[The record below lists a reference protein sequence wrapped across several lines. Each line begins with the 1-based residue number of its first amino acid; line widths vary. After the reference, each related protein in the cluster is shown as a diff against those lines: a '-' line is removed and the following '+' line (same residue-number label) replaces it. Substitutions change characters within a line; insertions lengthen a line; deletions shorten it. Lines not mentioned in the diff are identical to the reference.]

1 MINSWITIKH
11 YVPPLNFFDTYDY
24 LRQKIVTSSGG
35 VFNVSTHKH
44 KTQCRGQ
51 RVGGR
56 MKSKP

>member
-44 KTQCRGQ
+44 KTQCRG
-51 RVGGR
+51 
-56 MKSKP
+56 